1 MKFNNSSIYII
12 KQQLMEGIMELMN
25 SLFESMGPWT
35 HTYEF
40 SVVFRLVLATLF
52 GGYIGAERIR
62 KRRPAGIKT
71 HSIVSLGAALVVLT
85 NEFMLLNINPDTD
98 IARLAGQVVSGI
110 GFLGAG
116 TIMVT
121 GRNQVRGLTTAAGIW
136 LSACIGIAVGIGFYW
151 AAFTAMVLL
160 TFINGIMGK
169 IDLAMQS
176 RSKIMNLIIDCTC
189 PDVVNH
195 INKVIIESGCSIISH
210 HAHKQESITGIEG
223 VTSVATS
230 IFINKNIKH
239 KVLTEKI
246 SLVEGVIAVEE
257 I

>member
-1 MKFNNSSIYII
+1 
-12 KQQLMEGIMELMN
+12 MELMN
-25 SLFESMGPWT
+25 SLLESMGLWT

-85 NEFMLLNINPDTD
+85 NEFMFINVNPDAD
-98 IARLAGQVVSGI
+98 ITRLAGQVISGI

-151 AAFTAMVLL
+151 AAFVAMILL
-160 TFINGIMGK
+160 TFINGVMGK

-176 RSKIMNLIIDCTC
+176 RSKIMNLIIDCTG
-189 PDVVNH
+189 PEVVNR
-195 INKVIIESGCSIISH
+195 INKVIIESDCSIISH
-210 HAHKQESITGIEG
+210 HAHKHESITGIEG

-230 IFINKNIKH
+230 ILINKNIKH

-257 I
+257 V